1 MPTKFGKHY
10 PHRCRKR
17 RKTSQMAR
25 NDANVASYTVDMH
38 VICTYY
44 VPVVYLSS
52 GYQSPSVPLTNPAM
66 RYKTLRYNY
75 NVFVKLI
82 A

>member
-52 GYQSPSVPLTNPAM
+52 GYRSHTIRPANPTM
-66 RYKTLRYNY
+66 RYNTLRCNY